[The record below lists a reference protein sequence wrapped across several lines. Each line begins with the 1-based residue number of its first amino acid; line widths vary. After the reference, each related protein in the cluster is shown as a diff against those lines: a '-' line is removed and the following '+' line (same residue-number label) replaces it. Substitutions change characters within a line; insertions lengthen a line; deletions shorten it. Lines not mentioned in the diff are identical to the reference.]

1 MNQKTKMV
9 VLLVGNT
16 LQASIAVAYIK
27 ENKISNDELYAM
39 APILSV
45 EEIKGRLKSVQYSS
59 TDIKVIMANNLVKTS
74 EENLADLEEFMLS
87 QKSMTLNF
95 EIQRIYCSDYTFIVK
110 APKPEVH
117 VPKKVGIVNTK
128 AKGKFRQKPLGITR
142 PYMS

>member
-27 ENKISNDELYAM
+27 ENKISNDELDAM

-59 TDIKVIMANNLVKTS
+59 TDIKVIMANNLVQTS
-74 EENLADLEEFMLS
+74 EENLADLEEFILP
-87 QKSMTLNF
+87 QKSMMLNF
-95 EIQRIYCSDYTFIVK
+95 ENQRIYCSDYTFIVK

-142 PYMS
+142 TYMS